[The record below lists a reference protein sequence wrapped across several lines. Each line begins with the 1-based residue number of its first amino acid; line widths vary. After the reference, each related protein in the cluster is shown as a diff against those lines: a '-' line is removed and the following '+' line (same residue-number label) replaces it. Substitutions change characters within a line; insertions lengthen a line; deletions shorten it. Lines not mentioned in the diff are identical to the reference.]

1 VRQLLRPV
9 DRIGF
14 YGAGVVE
21 LLLPEATPEEALE
34 LGRSVVA
41 RGEGEPALACGIAS
55 FPQAASTAG
64 TVLAAA
70 RQAARS
76 AREGEPVRAATS
88 APTTVLLGAPPADGD
103 IVLESPAMRE
113 LAATARR
120 VARSTISLLLRGE
133 TGTGKEVLTRLIH
146 NHGPRRDK
154 PLVCVN
160 CAAIPSQLVESTLFG
175 HRKGAF
181 TGAIAD
187 QKGVFEE
194 ADGGTLLLDEIGE
207 LPAAAQAAL
216 LRALETKR
224 ITRIGT
230 TREILVDVRVI
241 AATHRDLDAMSKTGA
256 FRSDLLF
263 RLNAFEVPI
272 PPLRERREDIALLAV
287 RFLGREAQAAGREAM
302 SIDPEALAL
311 LEHHTWPGNVRE
323 LRNTIER
330 AVLVADGDA
339 ILPRD
344 LPERLRAAASRLEAP
359 PDLASDRVSEP
370 TPSVSAPSMPV
381 SAAAPS
387 MPDSASAAP
396 DAAARPSGPGLY
408 TGGLEERKKAFERD
422 VLVAA
427 LRETAGHQTAAA
439 RMLDLPLRTFQFK
452 MKAHGLRKHY
462 STGEDD

>member
-1 VRQLLRPV
+1 
-9 DRIGF
+9 
-14 YGAGVVE
+14 
-21 LLLPEATPEEALE
+21 
-34 LGRSVVA
+34 
-41 RGEGEPALACGIAS
+41 
-55 FPQAASTAG
+55 
-64 TVLAAA
+64 
-70 RQAARS
+70 
-76 AREGEPVRAATS
+76 
-88 APTTVLLGAPPADGD
+88 
-103 IVLESPAMRE
+103 
-113 LAATARR
+113 
-120 VARSTISLLLRGE
+120 LRGE

-224 ITRIGT
+224 ITRLGT

-311 LEHHTWPGNVRE
+311 LEHHSWPGNVRE

-330 AVLVADGDA
+330 AVVVADGDA

-344 LPERLRAAASRLEAP
+344 LPERLRAAAPRLEASLDP
-359 PDLASDRVSEP
+359 ASDRASEP
-370 TPSVSAPSMPV
+370 TPPPASAPSTPV
-381 SAAAPS
+381 SAAAPFA
-387 MPDSASAAP
+387 PISASKAPEAAAP
-396 DAAARPSGPGLY
+396 SSGPGLY

-462 STGEDD
+462 STGEDG